1 MRNRDVKMVAKRA
14 KQQAQRYV
22 GTLLFWVFLNLIGTN
37 FVLTSLAHADD
48 FSREMIEQLV
58 IKHAHETRHVDA
70 ALALGIARV
79 MSNFDAAAVGPAQRI
94 GIFQLDPKQL
104 EMTYNKQE
112 LLDPLL
118 NIKVGLKSLDRLIG
132 ANKGDVAIALVE
144 FNNGN
149 ALGPW
154 PMSRVID
161 YPGGF
166 VANIYAARAVFERVL
181 GGIHQPNAPIIDT
194 MLYATR
200 LSDDIYTRYEPLSDL
215 PRWRRKIATTRYW
228 LDEADRFR
236 RAGELQ

>member
-1 MRNRDVKMVAKRA
+1 MRNTDVKMVAKRDN
-14 KQQAQRYV
+14 QQAQCYV
-22 GTLLFWVFLNLIGTN
+22 GTLLLWVFLNFLGAN

-48 FSREMIEQLV
+48 LSREMIKQLV
-58 IKHAHETRHVDA
+58 VQHAHETRHVDA
-70 ALALGIARV
+70 TLALGVARV
-79 MSNFDAAAVGPAQRI
+79 MSNFDAGAVGPAQRI

-104 EMTYNKQE
+104 ERAYNKQE

-118 NIKVGLKSLDRLIG
+118 NIKVGLNSLDRLIE

-144 FNNGN
+144 FNNGH

-166 VANIYAARAVFERVL
+166 VANIYVARAIFERAL
-181 GGIHQPNAPIIDT
+181 EGAHQPTAPVIDT

-200 LSDDIYTRYEPLSDL
+200 LSDDIYTRHEPMSNL

-228 LDEADRFR
+228 LGEADRFR
-236 RAGELQ
+236 RAGEL